1 MSLNGWEHFK
11 TQAIWEY
18 LMRIFVIFGAGNQ
31 DSEPQFC
38 YQNLTKTS
46 RQNQNSIILIYQIL
60 KVELKS
66 SSFDTILWKKKNI
79 FILNFLVWL

>member
-1 MSLNGWEHFK
+1 
-11 TQAIWEY
+11 
-18 LMRIFVIFGAGNQ
+18 MRIFVIFGAGNQ

-66 SSFDTILWKKKNI
+66 SSFDTIL
-79 FILNFLVWL
+79 